1 MQPTTVLQPA
11 SKTKKHKK
19 RNAPILHLQAFKAN
33 PMPLEILKPK
43 PYPVSPP
50 RTGLCRRAGG
60 SRGRHVFNKIRPWIF
75 GGSRFEGFWA
85 LSRTW
90 GKLAE
95 PLRSVLPGHGPGAPR
110 PSVIVRKPCR
120 KPTGPGAAVQRGM
133 TASGAA
139 EGSRSTK
146 RGFREGSDSA
156 KAQVPNQT

>member
-1 MQPTTVLQPA
+1 MQIEFRHCKTQRVGDGEPMQPTTVLQPA

-60 SRGRHVFNKIRPWIF
+60 SRGRHVFNKIRPWMI

-90 GKLAE
+90 GKTRRASPIRSPRTRPWCSKTICHSPEALQEADWARRGGSKRDDSFRSFE
-95 PLRSVLPGHGPGAPR
+95 LRPCPR
-110 PSVIVRKPCR
+110 
-120 KPTGPGAAVQRGM
+120 
-133 TASGAA
+133 
-139 EGSRSTK
+139 
-146 RGFREGSDSA
+146 
-156 KAQVPNQT
+156 